1 MDCIVVSEER
11 LASLSQFLNEKVNA
25 ESTNEYYEDALVRVH
40 ADGKT
45 GDKAIADHYHE
56 AATQRDNFYT
66 ANLDATEDYYKKKE
80 TAMEDRLKHAIE
92 QSETQCEKRNR
103 DAEEHA
109 NENKEKLER
118 MTENN
123 KAFKE
128 KMDEEAQTYNAVVKR
143 ISDQVHDKM
152 EEVKG
157 YIDKAATGRIPDE
170 WLNGQWA
177 YTNSSMDSAPATPAS
192 PGGTA
197 SSQGGAAGSTPG
209 LGAGGAAGG
218 PAAGLTG
225 TTPGA
230 GQTSVLNTSVGSS
243 AFDFDPVAEGE
254 EGSAEG
260 SRPGTAATGGSEGR
274 PASGDAGGDAIMTM
288 LFDRADKDKDS
299 KLNHEEFEKL
309 EIELGRVPI
318 GQEAWG
324 TICKDV
330 GRDPQIGI
338 DRRDFLGIFPARI
351 QDELGGPLGAD
362 ALTQE
367 LRTMATSLNLQT
379 EHLFAATAAIMEN
392 TSPDQAME
400 DDGAGVGLRPKTG

>member
-128 KMDEEAQTYNAVVKR
+128 KMDE
-143 ISDQVHDKM
+143 
-152 EEVKG
+152 
-157 YIDKAATGRIPDE
+157 
-170 WLNGQWA
+170 
-177 YTNSSMDSAPATPAS
+177 
-192 PGGTA
+192 
-197 SSQGGAAGSTPG
+197 
-209 LGAGGAAGG
+209 
-218 PAAGLTG
+218 
-225 TTPGA
+225 
-230 GQTSVLNTSVGSS
+230 
-243 AFDFDPVAEGE
+243 
-254 EGSAEG
+254 
-260 SRPGTAATGGSEGR
+260 
-274 PASGDAGGDAIMTM
+274 
-288 LFDRADKDKDS
+288 
-299 KLNHEEFEKL
+299 
-309 EIELGRVPI
+309 
-318 GQEAWG
+318 
-324 TICKDV
+324 
-330 GRDPQIGI
+330 
-338 DRRDFLGIFPARI
+338 
-351 QDELGGPLGAD
+351 
-362 ALTQE
+362 
-367 LRTMATSLNLQT
+367 
-379 EHLFAATAAIMEN
+379 
-392 TSPDQAME
+392 
-400 DDGAGVGLRPKTG
+400 